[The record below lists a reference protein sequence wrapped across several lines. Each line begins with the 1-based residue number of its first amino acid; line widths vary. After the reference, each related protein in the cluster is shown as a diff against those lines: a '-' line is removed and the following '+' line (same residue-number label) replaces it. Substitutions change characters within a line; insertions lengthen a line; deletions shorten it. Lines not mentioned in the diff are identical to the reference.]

1 MSTGRVAPVKTF
13 EAVASREGKW
23 WVVDVDGVGATQGRT
38 TTETQEM
45 AEDLVTATLGISA
58 SEFVVDIVYR
68 LPDDLALEFEE
79 ARQQQRIAED
89 AQRRAAA
96 ASRNLVQRVLAA
108 GLSKR
113 DAARVLG
120 LSPQRISQLTAESG

>member
-1 MSTGRVAPVKTF
+1 MSAGRVAPVKTF